1 MPSLGGLSQGSAP
14 NSAASSTAR
23 GEKYAVTRFALRS
36 CLANTAMLDGCP
48 EAANNGGNSRWIL
61 SDGADAATPSPS
73 VLRYQ
78 VSTAY
83 PRLRVGSFSTLLF
96 SGSSASVATAGA
108 IFCTPA
114 FSRILP
120 SISFASAALSLRKSR
135 ALSLPWPRR
144 SPL

>member
-1 MPSLGGLSQGSAP
+1 MPSLDGLPQGSAP
-14 NSAASSTAR
+14 NRAASSAAR
-23 GEKYAVTRFALRS
+23 GEKYAVTRFASRS

-48 EAANNGGNSRWIL
+48 EAANSGGNSRWIL

-83 PRLRVGSFSTLLF
+83 PRLRVGSFSTLLSAS
-96 SGSSASVATAGA
+96 SGSAATCAA
-108 IFCTPA
+108 AFCTPA

-120 SISFASAALSLRKSR
+120 SISFASAGFSLRKSR
-135 ALSLPWPRR
+135 ELSLPWPRR